1 MKLFLKEPT
10 LSDKEEIVK
19 MCDELR
25 NCDDEYKFEGL
36 NNFKDVTSE
45 NFEEFLTKLEEN
57 KYIEDINPNYA
68 NQTTFILTDENNHV
82 YGAGNL
88 RHSLKGNL
96 INIGG
101 HIGYAMRPS
110 ERGKG
115 YGKKQLLLFLQKAK
129 EMGIDKALLTCREN
143 NMASARVIEKCCGE
157 KDYSVPSMYEGIMES
172 RYWIDINY
180 VLDKEGEVY
189 EGNEGKEFNK
199 GI

>member
-19 MCDELR
+19 MCEELR

-36 NNFKDVTSE
+36 GNFKDIVMD
-45 NFEEFLTKLEEN
+45 NYEEFLVSCEQN
-57 KYIEDINPNYA
+57 KHIDEINPNFA
-68 NQTTFILTDENNHV
+68 NQTTFVLTDENGHV

-88 RHSLKGNL
+88 RHELKGNL

-115 YGKKQLLLFLQKAK
+115 YGAIQLLLFLEKAQ

-143 NMASARVIEKCCGE
+143 NIASAKVIEKCYGQ

-172 RYWIDINY
+172 RYWIDIEY
-180 VLDKEGEVY
+180 ILSKSKE
-189 EGNEGKEFNK
+189 KSFNK
-199 GI
+199 